1 MTVTLTESLRGD
13 LRRAFV
19 GRMADFYIT
28 KNNTPPE
35 GFADRVYNLMMS
47 EYLPSLSLVPEMFLT
62 HIQSFRLDH
71 KIKVADSDII
81 RHDGIELKFDKLMP
95 WVSSTADKSGKYGGQ
110 LFGGKLTRR
119 GYYSNDYTVG
129 DLASW
134 GAVGDELV
142 AYMTQRVNDE
152 ILMEKLGDEFRKL
165 LDQNRTLR
173 QLLKAFPALKPFVS
187 PYLLDRLKS
196 EPKARVGNAK
206 DVDLQFL
213 TTMAV
218 QCRLL
223 TT

>member
-13 LRRAFV
+13 LRREFV
-19 GRMADFYIT
+19 GRMADFYSR
-28 KNNTPPE
+28 KNGTLPD

-62 HIQSFRLDH
+62 HIQSFRLEH
-71 KIKVADSDII
+71 KIKVAEGDII
-81 RHDGIELKFDKLMP
+81 RHDSFDVRFDKPMP
-95 WVSSTADKSGKYGGQ
+95 WVSATADKSGKYGGT

-129 DLASW
+129 DLTSW
-134 GAVGDELV
+134 GPVGDELV
-142 AYMTQRVNDE
+142 AYVTRRVNDD